1 MHKFNT
7 HAIIQSIL
15 YHIEVMLEEYP
26 RAWNIC
32 PCSFC
37 SSRLLH
43 YVQGTISV
51 KEEKIQIF
59 SKSLQLHTVYKHR
72 TICTTYGYTK
82 WLAIKFD
89 IHWDIR
95 PYKTNFKISC
105 AKVYVDKAERISRSL
120 TWVS

>member
-26 RAWNIC
+26 RARNIC
-32 PCSFC
+32 PYSFC

-51 KEEKIQIF
+51 KEKKFRFFQNPY
-59 SKSLQLHTVYKHR
+59 S
-72 TICTTYGYTK
+72 YTQFTSIE
-82 WLAIKFD
+82 LFVQHMGTLSD
-89 IHWDIR
+89 
-95 PYKTNFKISC
+95 
-105 AKVYVDKAERISRSL
+105 
-120 TWVS
+120 